1 MTILAKTLS
10 VVCEKQDRQIQSQ
23 LSIPASWAS
32 GASSEAG
39 WLACMSAPVGPDPKT
54 GAGPWAAWAEEGV
67 AGVDMGVVTGVAS
80 GLVVGSAAGA
90 ADSDAV
96 APVTCTSG
104 KASLDLLSIPA
115 RSTPQI
121 NMSHMHSFV
130 CQEGREGKGGE
141 GKGREGKGREWKG
154 GGRRRKRLRLSA
166 SI

>member
-1 MTILAKTLS
+1 
-10 VVCEKQDRQIQSQ
+10 
-23 LSIPASWAS
+23 
-32 GASSEAG
+32 
-39 WLACMSAPVGPDPKT
+39 MSAPVGPDPKT

-130 CQEGREGKGGE
+130 CQKKRRSTAQIDMSHMHSFVCQEGREGKGGE
-141 GKGREGKGREWKG
+141 GKGREGKGREGKG